1 MKKTILALAFT
12 LVLVSYNSAQEMSRG
27 YHQGESFELS
37 GSLPNGE
44 NNTYTANNYIKLLP
58 GFKSNPETDKS
69 SLLQLGL
76 DPLGIYPPDA
86 GYTNNNNCV
95 VATMGGTV
103 NIGAMGGL
111 NYTIPIEVPVGING
125 MQPNISIGYNN
136 QGGNGLLGWGW
147 DLEAV
152 SSITRTGQTLY
163 HDGKMTGVDLSK
175 NDRFLLD
182 GQRLILVSGN
192 YGSVGSEYK
201 TENDCFSRI
210 QLVQNPLGFNGF
222 GLIDNTMFKVWDRSG
237 NILEYGDKLYS
248 PNGNKEILWVLSRV
262 IDRYGNVI
270 MYHYNKNKETG
281 EIRLDYIEYTF
292 NESQG
297 VEAQFQ
303 VKFEYT
309 SNRKDYELYY
319 IGGSQL
325 LYRDILESI
334 KVIQTNSQKTL
345 SLYKFNYIDEIP
357 EYHTDTYP
365 NRIYYILSS
374 IELKVYD
381 EEGSFE
387 QVNTTINWDGTSPFA
402 VDKYQVSN
410 SDILTDFPFM
420 GDFDGDGYTDLAL
433 VPYKDPVEDTYGDP
447 VKIKIYLN
455 NRNCGFTRAS
465 SMDIVV
471 DKTLDW
477 IYILDINDDGLD
489 DIVPYF
495 YDTIPEDQKESTT
508 LRVYENNRDSFSL
521 KGVKSVENKAFV
533 VTGDFDGN
541 NTSDIILLEQKKRDV
556 YHWNVDL
563 FNPVDIEK
571 ITYIENIYWMG
582 YQDAEFDIKKLNR
595 NPLKKKLGPTYDV
608 VSFDYNGDHISEVLL
623 VGFDDDYYNN
633 YGTKLARFDFSG
645 SNEGISI
652 IETYTSG
659 YYPFYEPHVQWSHI
673 FPGDYNGD
681 GKIDLLYYFEYG
693 WKIWFSR
700 GETMGDYYGIN
711 DYFHLGL
718 PSLNSFNNLF
728 PPSLSQ
734 MNDIPNNRKLMF
746 TVSDFDGDGCTDVCY
761 AFSNDKLFIA
771 SKIKTP
777 IEGQHIEF
785 RKRTQL
791 DISFHFRSQFT
802 HVGNFLGRDNLSLL
816 ESIKP
821 TNGSESENAY
831 IISPASVNRYNS
843 VASIT
848 DGMGNTTSFTYD
860 YLMPKNSSDEE
871 RYYTFGFE
879 TPDQYGV
886 RPVPL
891 PVLALKTCEIA
902 GINGSSVISKYYYSN
917 AKYHKNGH
925 GFIGFETTTTET
937 YRNSTASPWKTKKT
951 IKNQHLTLGNYAMML
966 PSHEYNYI
974 NCNGNEQLV
983 GKTSY
988 DFDKVILSSDVTN
1001 LVICPALRKQQE
1013 YTYSKDDGHGLIKTV
1028 ETKYDYDYGSNN
1040 TYTNTYG
1047 CTKTTQTI
1055 TGYENGQ
1062 SHCELEMQKTS
1073 KQSTFPNTWIINRPD
1088 HETTT
1093 LTRNGESTATYKIF
1107 SYDSDDNYQ
1116 ANQETLWPNNGSQPF
1131 DRLTTSTQ
1139 YGYDNFGNVT
1149 DIITTAPFGTYNEQ
1163 PRSVHYHYGSAY
1175 QRRLP
1180 TKEVHGDESD
1190 GYVTTYT
1197 YDFHDRQKTATDCN
1211 GKTIRYETS
1220 PLGITQKTFP
1230 IDGTEQRTVTLWAT
1244 NSPYKPEGASYYT
1257 WSKKTGGVTS
1267 MTFYHKTGLEL
1278 RNVTFDF
1285 NGTPIFTDK
1294 KYNSFGLLEKESAPY
1309 RQGESEEN
1317 IQWTS
1322 YDYDIRDRLQTVH
1335 YPDGTEKSMEYH
1347 GLKTI
1352 STTIPH
1358 EGNAQKTIT
1367 KLNAMGWL
1375 KESVDA
1381 AETQSPTSVH
1391 YEYYSDGQLKWTQ
1404 IGDDETTKIYLEYD
1418 HAGNRTLLHDP
1429 DYCLEKKDL
1438 TSIYNAFG
1446 EEVSTTTP
1454 RDFTTTY
1461 LYDQY
1466 GRMTHR
1472 TEEDRLPDGTV
1483 ETKTT
1488 VWTYYED
1495 TYSHHKGL
1503 LQTIDYPGQSI
1514 TYSYDDFQRLRKEVA
1529 EFSDEESYTTRYTY
1543 DPASRKERVQFPSG
1557 YFVNYHYNDIGYFK
1571 SVTDIYGNEI
1581 YKTEKIT
1588 PMGQTER
1595 FTLAGDM
1602 VCNREYHPEK
1612 HTLTHI
1618 HTAKGENIFQN
1629 LRYDYDGFGNLAFR
1643 KDETRHLEEH
1653 FEYDHLNRL
1662 KTIKRGFMTSGIMEY
1677 DAYGRMTKKVSDNVT
1692 IFSNAR
1698 YDLTSKPH
1706 AIDQAEAIPGV
1717 IPYED
1722 QHITYTC
1729 FDKVKRIEEGNNTLE
1744 YTYGYDRQRIYME
1757 EHANGVDRTKR
1768 YVGSCEFVTKTESN
1782 VTTESILTYLTSPT
1796 GVFAVVV
1803 TDADGKH
1810 KLHYVLKDH
1819 LGSWTTITD
1828 CNGVVEQELSFDA
1841 WGNLRDP
1848 NTWLRNWLNPVY
1860 EEPMFDRGFTGH
1872 EHLYAF
1878 GLINMNGRVYDPL
1891 MSSFLSVDAYVQSP
1905 DNSQSFNR
1913 YAYCMNNPLKYTDPS
1928 GWQLIGGTNSG
1939 NSFNENWGQN
1949 YGEKIYTATEV
1960 RQMLWSMGIP
1970 IGTWMAGEEMRES
1983 CNNSGDGGVR
1993 NEYSAP
1999 DDPPEK
2005 QKNNNAETI
2014 QNTTTEAG
2022 AVLTFIGKAAKLSDE
2037 ATTGASAILQTAFG
2051 VCESITGISIVINSG
2066 INFYRYVNGDITFY
2080 SMCAR
2085 DVMTIGEAAIAK
2097 IPFGIGVLPSIALTA
2112 YDIEGGF
2119 EQTLY
2124 NDAWIK
2130 EFMTQKHDF
2139 QQTPIY
2145 YHHGK

>member
-12 LVLVSYNSAQEMSRG
+12 LVLVSYNSAQELSRG

-44 NNTYTANNYIKLLP
+44 DNTYTANNYIKLLP
-58 GFKSNPETDKS
+58 GFKSNPETEKS

-76 DPLGIYPPDA
+76 NPFGIFPPDA
-86 GYTNNNNCV
+86 GYTNDKNCV
-95 VATMGGTV
+95 VGTIGGTV
-103 NIGAMGGL
+103 NVGAMGGL
-111 NYTIPIEVPVGING
+111 NYTIPIDVPVGING

-147 DLEAV
+147 DLRAV

-163 HDGKMTGVDLSK
+163 HDGKMTGADLS
-175 NDRFLLD
+175 NDDRFLLD
-182 GQRLILVSGN
+182 GQRLILISGS
-192 YGSVGSEYK
+192 YGTNGSEYK

-210 QLVQNPLGFNGF
+210 CMTNSQCETGFETTS
-222 GLIDNTMFKVWDRSG
+222 NTRFIVLDRTG
-237 NILEYGDKLYS
+237 NILEYDDKLYS
-248 PNGNKEILWVLSRV
+248 PDGSKEILWMLSR
-262 IDRYGNVI
+262 ITDRYGNAI
-270 MYHYNKNKETG
+270 EYHYKKNHDTG
-281 EIRLDYIEYTF
+281 EIRLEDIEYTI

-303 VKFEYT
+303 VKFNYI

-325 LYRDILESI
+325 LYRDRLESI

-357 EYHTDTYP
+357 EHHTDTYP

-381 EEGSFE
+381 EYGSFE
-387 QVNTTINWDGTSPFA
+387 KVNTTINWDGTSPSA
-402 VDKYQVSN
+402 VDMYQVSN
-410 SDILTDFPFM
+410 SDILRDFPFM
-420 GDFDGDGYTDLAL
+420 GDFNGDGYTDLAL
-433 VPYKDPVEDTYGDP
+433 VPYKDPEEDNYGSP
-447 VKIKIYLN
+447 VSIQIYIN
-455 NRNCGFTRAS
+455 NRNFGFIPAS
-465 SMDIVV
+465 SMDLVV

-477 IYILDINDDGLD
+477 ICVLDINDDGLD
-489 DIVPYF
+489 DIVPVF
-495 YDTIPEDQKESTT
+495 LDNRNKSNDSDNSEGKTT
-508 LRVYENNRDSFSL
+508 VRVYKNYGNCFGL
-521 KGVKSVENKAFV
+521 KGEVTVDHKALV
-533 VTGDFDGN
+533 ITGDFDGN
-541 NTSDIILLEQKKRDV
+541 GTNDVVVLEKKDHEMYINHVYGTQKIV
-556 YHWNVDL
+556 YID
-563 FNPVDIEK
+563 
-571 ITYIENIYWMG
+571 NIHWMG
-582 YQDAEFDIKKLNR
+582 YKSSHFQKKQLNER
-595 NPLKKKLGPTYDV
+595 QLKKRLGPVYDAV
-608 VSFDYNGDHISEVLL
+608 AFDYNNDGTSEVLL
-623 VGFDDDYYNN
+623 VGVDIENIDKH
-633 YGTKLARFDFSG
+633 GSKLAKFDFSG
-645 SNEGISI
+645 SNDGITI
-652 IETYTSG
+652 IETYNNDG
-659 YYPFYEPHVQWSHI
+659 PIYRFHEEWCHI

-681 GKIDLLYYFEYG
+681 GMTDLLYHICG
-693 WKIWFSR
+693 DWRIRFSD
-700 GETMGDYYGIN
+700 GTTSGHSTLIN
-711 DYFHLGL
+711 DHDNMGL
-718 PSLNSFNNLF
+718 PSIGTYSYYNLF

-734 MNDIPNNRKLMF
+734 MNDIPDNYKLMF
-746 TVSDFDGDGCTDVCY
+746 SVADFDGDGCTDVCY
-761 AFSNDKLFIA
+761 SYGTNKRLFIA
-771 SKIKTP
+771 SKFKIP
-777 IEGQHIEF
+777 FEQGWAVF
-785 RKRTQL
+785 RKSTEL
-791 DISFHFRSQFT
+791 DISFNFRSQFT
-802 HVGNFLGRDNLSLL
+802 HFGNFLGRDNLSLL
-816 ESIKP
+816 ESLEP
-821 TNGSESENAY
+821 TDGSKSRNAY

-886 RPVPL
+886 RPIPL
-891 PVLALKTCEIA
+891 PVLALRTCKTQ
-902 GINGSSVISKYYYSN
+902 GINNSSVISKYYYSN
-917 AKYHKNGH
+917 AKHHKNGH
-925 GFIGFETTTTET
+925 GFMGFETTMTET
-937 YRNSTASPWKTKKT
+937 YRNSTNSPWKTKKT
-951 IKNQHLTLGNYAMML
+951 IKNQHATLGEYAMML
-966 PSHEYNYI
+966 PSREYNYI

-983 GKTSY
+983 GKTTY
-988 DFDKVILSSDVTN
+988 EFDKVILSSNVSN
-1001 LVICPALRKQQE
+1001 LVICPALRKQE
-1013 YTYSKDDGHGLIKTV
+1013 ENTYSLDDGHELIKTV
-1028 ETKYDYDYGSNN
+1028 VTKYDYDYSSNN
-1040 TYTNTYG
+1040 TYTNAYG
-1047 CTKTTQTI
+1047 CTKTTQTV

-1062 SHCELEMQKTS
+1062 GHCELEMQKTS
-1073 KQSTFPNTWIINRPD
+1073 KQSTFPITWIINRPD

-1107 SYDSDDNYQ
+1107 SYDSDNNYQ
-1116 ANQETLWPNNGSQPF
+1116 ANKETLWPNNGSQPF

-1139 YGYDNFGNVT
+1139 YGYDNFGNIT

-1190 GYVTTYT
+1190 GYITTYT

-1211 GKTIRYETS
+1211 GKTIQYETS
-1220 PLGITQKTFP
+1220 PLSITQKTFP
-1230 IDGTEQRTVTLWAT
+1230 IDGTEHRTVTLWAT

-1309 RQGESEEN
+1309 RQGESEES

-1322 YDYDIRDRLQTVH
+1322 YDYDVRDRLQTVH
-1335 YPDGTEKSMEYH
+1335 YPDGTEKTMEYH

-1352 STTIPH
+1352 STTIPQ
-1358 EGNAQKTIT
+1358 EGNAQKTIAT
-1367 KLNAMGWL
+1367 LNAMGWL

-1429 DYCLEKKDL
+1429 DYCTEKKDL

-1454 RDFTTTY
+1454 RDLTTTY
-1461 LYDQY
+1461 LYDQF

-1472 TEEDRLPDGTV
+1472 TEEEPLPDGTV

-1503 LQTIDYPGQSI
+1503 LHTIDYPGQSI

-1529 EFSDEESYTTRYTY
+1529 EFSDEESYTTRYSY
-1543 DPASRKERVQFPSG
+1543 DQASRKERVQFPSG

-1618 HTAKGENIFQN
+1618 HTAKGENILQN

-1662 KTIKRGFMTSGIMEY
+1662 KMIKRGILTTGVMDY
-1677 DAYGRMTKKVSDNVT
+1677 DPYGRMTKKVSDNVT
-1692 IFSNAR
+1692 IFSNAK

-1706 AIDQAEAIPGV
+1706 AIDQAEAVPGV

-1722 QHITYTC
+1722 QQVTYTC
-1729 FDKVKRIEEGNNTLE
+1729 FDMVKRIEEGNNTLE
-1744 YTYGYDRQRIYME
+1744 YTYGYDRQRIFME
-1757 EHANGVDRTKR
+1757 EHSNSVDRTKR

-1796 GVFAVVV
+1796 GIFAVVV
-1803 TDADGKH
+1803 TDAEGKH

-1828 CNGVVEQELSFDA
+1828 ADGTVEQELSFDA
-1841 WGNLRDP
+1841 WGNRRDP
-1848 NTWLRNWLNPVY
+1848 ENWINTDQLP
-1860 EEPMFDRGFTGH
+1860 EPIFDRGFTGH

-1891 MSSFLSVDAYVQSP
+1891 MSSFLSVDAFVQSP
-1905 DNSQSFNR
+1905 DNSQCFNR
-1913 YAYCMNNPLKYTDPS
+1913 YAYCLNNPLKYTDPS
-1928 GWQLIGGTNSG
+1928 GWQPIGGTNSG

-1960 RQMLWSMGIP
+1960 HQMLWNMGIS
-1970 IGTWMAGEEMRES
+1970 IGTWMAGNEMQES
-1983 CNNSGDGGVR
+1983 CSNSGDGGVR

-1999 DDPPEK
+1999 DDPPGSK
-2005 QKNNNAETI
+2005 TNNAQQLKERAK
-2014 QNTTTEAG
+2014 EAPTVVG
-2022 AVLTFIGKAAKLSDE
+2022 VEATMVEKAAELTDFTLGIKEMDPIIKYSKLAGRLCVGVDFTNNMIKAAKGETPLSV
-2037 ATTGASAILQTAFG
+2037 AITKSAM
-2051 VCESITGISIVINSG
+2051 SIVEYAS
-2066 INFYRYVNGDITFY
+2066 F
-2080 SMCAR
+2080 
-2085 DVMTIGEAAIAK
+2085 E
-2097 IPFGIGVLPSIALTA
+2097 IPFIGPVIGVGLIYLDVTGKFDS
-2112 YDIEGGF
+2112 
-2119 EQTLY
+2119 TLY
-2124 NDAWIK
+2124 NNSWLK
-2130 EFMTQKHDF
+2130 ENFTPMQSKYNYLPPY
-2139 QQTPIY
+2139 QQY
-2145 YHHGK
+2145 Y